1 MSEPALYLRAA
12 EELRGNA
19 GQWAAYNAAGHCVV
33 MAGPGSGKTKTLTIK
48 MARILAEDVA
58 KPRGVACI
66 TYNNECARELE
77 YRLDALGVQRH
88 NRVFVGTVHSFA
100 LTQVVLPYARAA
112 QLGLPENFRVATQ
125 AQQFAAL
132 QTAYEHVIDR
142 GEDPHTWRLTLERYR
157 RTMLDREADAWRE
170 QDLEAADLVE
180 AYEAELRRNG
190 LIDFDDMPLLA
201 LRALRHHPWLR
212 RAILA
217 KYPVLVVD
225 EYQDLG
231 MALHRMVVGLCFS
244 IGVRLFAVG
253 DVDQSIYGFTGARPA
268 LLQCLADRADVETI
282 HLRLNYRCGWEIVTA
297 SQYAL
302 GEERGY
308 EVPDGAAQG
317 AVYFHPRP
325 GNFEH
330 HAEHLFADV
339 LPDSLVRTGVP
350 RGNVAILYQ
359 AAWIGD
365 AVEEAARQHGFEII
379 RADKNALYPRGSRLL
394 RWLELCAVW
403 CCGGWRS
410 GMPRFGSLA
419 GNGQR
424 LFAEALVSA
433 DDRVAFD
440 RSLISAL
447 WTSREPG
454 QTVHDWL
461 AVLRTALLDCH
472 LAGCRSLDEECAVLG
487 RFMDRT
493 GTGGD
498 VDGMSLAQFAGFGDG
513 ADRINLSTLHSAKGR
528 EFEIVVLFGMDGGR
542 VPRRGAGDGERRES
556 RRLFYVGFTR
566 AKQEL
571 HIMHSH
577 NNPSPFVREVQER
590 LQEAG
595 Q

>member
-58 KPRGVACI
+58 QPRGVACI

-88 NRVFVGTVHSFA
+88 NRVFIGTVHSFA
-100 LTQVVLPYARAA
+100 LTQIVLPYAHTA
-112 QLGLPENFRVATQ
+112 QLGLAENFRVATQ

-132 QTAYEHVIDR
+132 QIAYERVIDR
-142 GEDPHTWRLTLERYR
+142 GENPHTWQLTLDRYR
-157 RTMLDREADAWRE
+157 RTVLNREADAWRE
-170 QDLEAADLVE
+170 QDPEAAGLVE

-231 MALHRMVVGLCFS
+231 MALDRMVVGLCFS

-268 LLQCLADRADVETI
+268 LLQRLADRPDVETI
-282 HLRLNYRCGWEIVTA
+282 HLRLNYRCGREIVTA

-302 GEERGY
+302 GEDRGY

-317 AVYFHPRP
+317 TVYFHPRP
-325 GNFEH
+325 GNFGH

-339 LPDSLVRTGVP
+339 LPDSLVRTDVP
-350 RGNVAILYQ
+350 RGDVAILYQ

-365 AVEEAARQHGFEII
+365 AVEEAARQHGFETI
-379 RADKNALYPRGSRLL
+379 RADKNALYPRGSSLL
-394 RWLELCAVW
+394 RWLDPCA
-403 CCGGWRS
+403 GWRS
-410 GMPRFGSLA
+410 GKPRFRSLA

-424 LFAEALVSA
+424 LFAEAVASA
-433 DDRVAFD
+433 DDRLAFD
-440 RSLISAL
+440 RALISAL

-454 QTVHDWL
+454 ETVHDWL
-461 AVLRTALLDCH
+461 GALRTALLGYY
-472 LAGCRSLDEECAVLG
+472 LARCRSLDEESAVLG
-487 RFMDRT
+487 GFMERT
-493 GTGGD
+493 GAGGD
-498 VDGMSLAQFAGFGDG
+498 VDGMTLAQFASYGDG
-513 ADRINLSTLHSAKGR
+513 TDRINLSTLHSAKGR

-542 VPRRGAGDGERRES
+542 VPRRGAGAAERRES
-556 RRLFYVGFTR
+556 RRSFYVGFTR

-571 HIMHSH
+571 HIMHSD
-577 NNPSPFVREVQER
+577 NNPSPFVQEVQER
-590 LQEAG
+590 LQETG